1 MTKKFPIPQDNFFV
15 LNDTY
20 QLLTDFLPS
29 MPGSFAELDLG
40 CGKGDFAVALAAR
53 YPERT
58 VFAADVMLGRLRKV
72 ARKSAAQNTQNNLI
86 FLRVEAR
93 HLLSIIMPDS
103 SLDRIHLLCPDPW
116 PKMKHKGNRLLSSD
130 FMMQLARVL
139 KPGGVFHF
147 ATDDEPYLKLG
158 MANVESSGLFTPGG
172 EISDVADIKTEFERQ
187 WLAEG
192 KTVTHIAWTKK

>member
-1 MTKKFPIPQDNFFV
+1 MKRIVIFSGNLLIMMEIGCLL
-15 LNDTY
+15 LNIIWENWREK
-20 QLLTDFLPS
+20 QEEIWKIQKILVRQNILP
-29 MPGSFAELDLG
+29 
-40 CGKGDFAVALAAR
+40 
-53 YPERT
+53 
-58 VFAADVMLGRLRKV
+58 
-72 ARKSAAQNTQNNLI
+72 
-86 FLRVEAR
+86 
-93 HLLSIIMPDS
+93 HSIIMPDS